1 MPGAFSTGKSEMET
15 DPSPRCRHCG
25 QTLRSMRLVSDL
37 CRASDLQVFECADCD
52 MSVVEGAE
60 DLESGPAGG

>member
-1 MPGAFSTGKSEMET
+1 MET
-15 DPSPRCRHCG
+15 EPSPRCRHCG
-25 QTLRSMRLVSDL
+25 RTLRPMRLVSDL

-60 DLESGPAGG
+60 GLESGPAGG